1 MKSLSKNKFYSLRT
15 TIALLASLALVSV
28 AESVSSQDTLG
39 SEANPV
45 KISFVP
51 GQDIG
56 VLQSQGEHLI
66 QFLEKE
72 THLHFRLSVP
82 YNFIT
87 VVETF
92 GTKRTDVAMMN
103 SFGYLLAHEKYGA
116 QARLIGQSHGR
127 TQYWGQ
133 IITAKNEIKKIEDIK
148 GKKFAYVDP
157 ASTSGFV
164 LPSSLFQRKQI
175 EPKEIIFAG
184 KHDSVVTAV
193 YLGQVDAGATYNM
206 PEENGEP
213 QDARK
218 LIKTQF
224 PDVFKKVRI
233 LELTGPIPSDPVV
246 FRKGLPADLEKKV
259 IQAFLD
265 FAKLPEGQKTL
276 KSLYNID
283 GFKHTTDETYG
294 SLRKMLKDIGKSAQD
309 FLK

>member
-1 MKSLSKNKFYSLRT
+1 MKSTFLFLR
-15 TIALLASLALVSV
+15 IFGILFGLLLLAPSLSQA
-28 AESVSSQDTLG
+28 SSSKKLG
-39 SEANPV
+39 SAENPI

-56 VLQSQGEHLI
+56 VLESQGDILI
-66 QFLEKE
+66 RYLEKQ

-92 GTKRTDVAMMN
+92 GTKRTDIAMMN

-116 QARLIGQSHGR
+116 EARLIGESNGR
-127 TQYWGQ
+127 AQYWGQ
-133 IITAKNEIKKIEDIK
+133 IITAKPEIKSLEDIK

-157 ASTSGFV
+157 ASTSGYV
-164 LPSSLFQRKQI
+164 LPSSLFQIKKI

-206 PEENGEP
+206 PEDKGEP
-213 QDARK
+213 QDARR
-218 LIKTQF
+218 LVKTQF
-224 PDVFKKVRI
+224 PDVYQKVRI
-233 LELTGPIPSDPVV
+233 LEKTGPIPSDPVV
-246 FRKGLPADLEKKV
+246 FRKDLPADIENKV

-265 FAKLPEGQKTL
+265 FAKLPEGQATL
-276 KSLYNID
+276 KSLYNIN
-283 GFKHTTDETYG
+283 GFSKTNDKTYDP
-294 SLRKMLKDIGKSAQD
+294 LRKMLKDIGKAPKD
-309 FLK
+309 FVK

>member
-1 MKSLSKNKFYSLRT
+1 MKYFLRLC
-15 TIALLASLALVSV
+15 ILCLLVPWIDSV
-28 AESVSSQDTLG
+28 AKADSEKKLG
-39 SEANPV
+39 SESNPV

-56 VLQSQGEHLI
+56 VLEAQGEILV
-66 QFLEKE
+66 QYLEKQ
-72 THLHFRLSVP
+72 TKLHFRLSVP

-116 QARLIGQSHGR
+116 QARLIGESNGR
-127 TQYWGQ
+127 SQYWGQ
-133 IITAKNEIKKIEDIK
+133 IITAKSEIRKIEDIK

-157 ASTSGFV
+157 ASTSGYV
-164 LPSSLFQRKQI
+164 LPSSLFLAKKI

-193 YLGQVDAGATYNM
+193 YMGQVDAGATYHM
-206 PEENGEP
+206 PEESGEP
-213 QDARK
+213 QDARR
-218 LIKTQF
+218 LVKTQF
-224 PDVFKKVRI
+224 PDVFTKVRV
-233 LELTGPIPSDPVV
+233 LDLTGPIPSDPVV
-246 FRKGLPADLEKKV
+246 FRKDLAPDLEKKI

-276 KSLYNID
+276 KSLYNIN
-283 GFKHTTDETYG
+283 GFSKTTDKTYDP
-294 SLRKMLKDIGKSAQD
+294 LRKMLKDIGKAPKD
-309 FLK
+309 FIK